1 MATNF
6 FMVLVIVTS
15 LSKIAV
21 NVALANLSDISIS
34 DELKLQ
40 LSGFMIY
47 FDNQRTVI
55 ILVSFTNACV
65 KRLSK

>member
-1 MATNF
+1 MATKF
-6 FMVLVIVTS
+6 FIVLLIVIS

-21 NVALANLSDISIS
+21 NVALASLSDISIS
-34 DELKLQ
+34 DKLKLQ
-40 LSGFMIY
+40 LSGFMTY